1 MTNQGR
7 KYWPGATA
15 KNSVTATTLR
25 ATLNAFGDQLPVLAA
40 TMNRK
45 KILVVDD
52 SPTAIMWQ
60 RMILED
66 EAYDVLTAGDGAE
79 GVRVARESR
88 PDLVLL
94 DVVMPR
100 MNGFDACRAMRA
112 DDVTR
117 DVPILMVTTRSEMD
131 QVMRGFE
138 SGCNEYITKPVDRT
152 ELLTKVRSYL
162 DHAEWHS

>member
-1 MTNQGR
+1 
-7 KYWPGATA
+7 
-15 KNSVTATTLR
+15 
-25 ATLNAFGDQLPVLAA
+25 
-40 TMNRK
+40 MNRK
-45 KILVVDD
+45 RILVVDD

-66 EAYDVLTAGDGAE
+66 EAYDVLTAEDGVE

-112 DDVTR
+112 DDITR